1 LAENKESIAKGLDAI
16 LASMSDAVKSIENAV
31 EQLALH
37 QLGRNDLAV
46 FREWFSTFDAAE
58 WDAQIERDICAGKLD
73 SLAEEGIREFKAGL
87 TRSL

>member
-1 LAENKESIAKGLDAI
+1 
-16 LASMSDAVKSIENAV
+16 MSNAV
-31 EQLALH
+31 ESIEQAVE

-46 FREWFSTFDAAE
+46 FREWFSTYDAAE

-73 SLAEEGIREFKAGL
+73 ALAEEGIKEFKAGL

>member
-1 LAENKESIAKGLDAI
+1 
-16 LASMSDAVKSIENAV
+16 MSNAVKSIENAV
-31 EQLALH
+31 E

-73 SLAEEGIREFKAGL
+73 SLAEEGIREFEAGL

>member
-1 LAENKESIAKGLDAI
+1 MELRQVREH
-16 LASMSDAVKSIENAV
+16 AV
-31 EQLALH
+31 E

-46 FREWFSTFDAAE
+46 FRDWFNSFEAAE

-73 SLAEEGIREFKAGL
+73 ALAEEGIREFKAGA

>member
-1 LAENKESIAKGLDAI
+1 MNTAVESI
-16 LASMSDAVKSIENAV
+16 EHAV
-31 EQLALH
+31 E

-46 FREWFSTFDAAE
+46 FRDWFNSFDAAE

-73 SLAEEGIREFKAGL
+73 ALADEGIKEYEAGL

>member
-1 LAENKESIAKGLDAI
+1 MSNGVESI
-16 LASMSDAVKSIENAV
+16 EHAV
-31 EQLALH
+31 E

-46 FREWFSTFDAAE
+46 FREWFSTYDAAE

-73 SLAEEGIREFKAGL
+73 ALADEGIAEFKAGL

>member
-1 LAENKESIAKGLDAI
+1 
-16 LASMSDAVKSIENAV
+16 MSNAVKSIENAV
-31 EQLALH
+31 E

-73 SLAEEGIREFKAGL
+73 SLAEE
-87 TRSL
+87 

>member
-1 LAENKESIAKGLDAI
+1 MSTAVESI
-16 LASMSDAVKSIENAV
+16 EQAV
-31 EQLALH
+31 E

-46 FREWFSTFDAAE
+46 FRDWFNSFEAAE

-73 SLAEEGIREFKAGL
+73 ALADEGIKEFKAGS